1 MSTTTNVHPATNT
14 QQQRRENRLT
24 VRTKTAEW
32 PRNLKLGYKAGGPTF
47 GSDHEVTV
55 FIGSLS
61 AEAIRELA
69 GDLMEA
75 HDALLDYAKWLDEY
89 GNDKME
95 G

>member
-14 QQQRRENRLT
+14 QEQRLGNRLT
-24 VRTKTAEW
+24 VTIKTNEW

-61 AEAIRELA
+61 AEAIRKLA
-69 GDLMEA
+69 GDL
-75 HDALLDYAKWLDEY
+75 DAASADLFAYANWLDAN